1 MKRKLIIKKSFSKVD
16 NGYIQLFKHRRKLP
30 ALTGDYKIKDLVDM
44 KNNRNKLIEVD
55 KNTDSTS
62 AKLDIIISNLQ
73 QSNSYLT
80 KQFLEEITLQ
90 NENNDLRQRMQV
102 LYRRRKLKE
111 KKN

>member
-62 AKLDIIISNLQ
+62 AKLQFSICYISLKN
-73 QSNSYLT
+73 
-80 KQFLEEITLQ
+80 
-90 NENNDLRQRMQV
+90 MQ
-102 LYRRRKLKE
+102 
-111 KKN
+111 